1 MTIETVK
8 ILRESADT
16 YEERNKVYGDN
27 FLKVGAIMSALFP
40 DGLTVKTPDD
50 WNRLHILVLGV
61 VKQTRYVQ
69 NWASGGH
76 RDSIHDNTV
85 YSAMLEAIDAEI
97 ASRPEPVDYEGAIAR
112 MEVLLKDLEEARD
125 YAKGWSDRAKIA
137 GEAS

>member
-69 NWASGGH
+69 NWDE
-76 RDSIHDNTV
+76 R
-85 YSAMLEAIDAEI
+85 
-97 ASRPEPVDYEGAIAR
+97 RPPG
-112 MEVLLKDLEEARD
+112 
-125 YAKGWSDRAKIA
+125 
-137 GEAS
+137 